1 MKRGARAIAGGEPPS
16 LTATTPFTTTAATA
30 AAADRCQAPPQP
42 TPSGSWEIINAA
54 LAELLANEAG

>member
-16 LTATTPFTTTAATA
+16 LTATTPFTTTAAT